1 MRLYILKEHIDR
13 RKSISGYQGPRAGRI
28 NNGKK
33 SVSVRPGDNMDIPVK
48 ELQMPKDI
56 RTLQVVDFFSDE
68 EENTENGR
76 QVKVESIGK
85 ALGRNREKTAD
96 RPSVGSHS
104 GTYRKKKHN
113 SRSDFGKSRKKAE
126 SRFKSGKEGKD
137 KKFVSTGY
145 ERKKTEAR
153 FSGKSDENQYELSEE
168 LKRLYES
175 DSEAEVKNHTDAYE
189 IAGENLKTDEGK
201 LIFGEDLTKSG
212 DDRKKVFFNSRRSN
226 YSGTRSERLLEK
238 SRRKEIE
245 DQFQDVVPY
254 IPVEDEVETVSH
266 KSHKWGKLALVF
278 CAFMLLY
285 EIVII
290 GAVSLNPDFMG
301 NVSSGIVEMKADLE
315 ERFMHKEDPEET
327 EPETPSE
334 SYVPETELTETAEG
348 VTSYVNESGAIAVQ
362 NPAIPVEAE
371 AIGKGA
377 SEPVELMFAGDV
389 YLSDHVMEAYRS
401 QGDISGVLSE
411 GYRQEIDS
419 VDYFVANE
427 EFPFSSRGKQAENKQ
442 FTFRVP
448 PDDVSII
455 REMGIDLVTLA
466 NNHTLDYG
474 TEALLDTIST
484 LDDAGIR
491 HVGAGSDLNSAS
503 ESVTVSIKS
512 KKIAFIGATRVIPE
526 SNWAATDTGAGV
538 FAAYDDTAL
547 LEKIKT
553 AKEQAD
559 FVVVYVHWGEER
571 KEKPNEAQTTLAHN
585 IVDAG
590 ADLVIGAH
598 PHVLQGIEYYKGVPI
613 AYSLGNFV
621 FGSSIPS
628 TALLRVTIDDAEASE
643 TDVTGGV
650 TPEGT
655 EASKTP
661 GEKFSEEKSFD
672 VQLQLIPGKSGAG
685 YTEKLD
691 NASEIA
697 SVYSYIAGI
706 STGVSID
713 GNGVVHQSS

>member
-1 MRLYILKEHIDR
+1 MKEHVDR

-28 NNGKK
+28 NNGEK
-33 SVSVRPGDNMDIPVK
+33 SVSVRPGDDMDIPVK

-56 RTLQVVDFFSDE
+56 RTLQVADFFSEE

-96 RPSVGSHS
+96 RPSAGSHS
-104 GTYRKKKHN
+104 GTDRKKKHN

-126 SRFKSGKEGKD
+126 SRFKIGKDGKD

-175 DSEAEVKNHTDAYE
+175 DSEAEVKNHTDTYE
-189 IAGENLKTDEGK
+189 IAGEDLKTDEGK

-212 DDRKKVFFNSRRSN
+212 EDRKKVFFNSRRSN

-238 SRRKEIE
+238 TRRKEIE

-254 IPVEDEVETVSH
+254 IPDEEEAETVSH
-266 KSHKWGKLALVF
+266 KSHRWGKLALVF

-301 NVSSGIVEMKADLE
+301 NISSSIVEMKADLG

-334 SYVPETELTETAEG
+334 SYVPETEFTENTEG

-371 AIGKGA
+371 AIGKGD

-491 HVGAGSDLNSAS
+491 HVGAGSDLDSAS

-512 KKIAFIGATRVIPE
+512 KKIAFIGATRVMPE
-526 SNWAATDTGAGV
+526 SYWAATDTGAGV

-628 TALLRVTIDDAEASE
+628 TALLRVTIDDAETSE

-655 EASKTP
+655 ETPKTP
-661 GEKFSEEKSFD
+661 DEKSSEEKHFD
-672 VQLQLIPGKSGAG
+672 VQLQLIPGKSAAG